1 MGAYLGLRDGW
12 FWEDGAVL
20 DAIETIQGQADG
32 TFYPT
37 EYGPEGH
44 ADVACPRPLGLSNPA
59 GGVGAVRAPFRG
71 T

>member
-12 FWEDGAVL
+12 FWADDAIL
-20 DAIETIQGQADG
+20 DATETLQGQADG

-44 ADVACPRPLGLSNPA
+44 TDIACPDL
-59 GGVGAVRAPFRG
+59 
-71 T
+71 